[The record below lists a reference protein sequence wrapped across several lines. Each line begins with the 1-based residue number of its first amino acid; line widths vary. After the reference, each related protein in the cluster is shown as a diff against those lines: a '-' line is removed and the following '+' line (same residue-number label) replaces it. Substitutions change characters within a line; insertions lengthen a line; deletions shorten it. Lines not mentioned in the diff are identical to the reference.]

1 MDMLH
6 RQRPRELR
14 LGVHHEAQALL
25 SGAGLEAYAVARRRA
40 QEASSNAI
48 ARDWSDV
55 ARVIARKM
63 GNRPSSLLGAWLH

>member
-1 MDMLH
+1 MLH

-14 LGVHHEAQALL
+14 LGVHYEAQALL